1 MFELIER
8 EGPAQE
14 DPAIGL
20 RKVILWIE
28 HAHEPQ
34 FRLKGPKPL
43 HKRWPLTGWFDV
55 VYKDVDSNSLSQFEC
70 FQRIRRH
77 QHAVTESA

>member
-1 MFELIER
+1 MFELVER

-14 DPAIGL
+14 DPAIGF
-20 RKVILWIE
+20 RKVVLRIE
-28 HAHEPQ
+28 HADEPQ
-34 FRLKGPKPL
+34 LRLKRPKPL
-43 HKRWPLTGWFDV
+43 HKRWPLAGWLDV

-77 QHAVTESA
+77 QHPVTASA